1 MLGYCFVGVL
11 PMKKEPNSACEQISQ
26 MLFGDIAQIIEE
38 EKDSWV
44 KVKNLYDDYLGYV
57 DKRNLIYLSE
67 KEYYDA
73 LEKDKEIF
81 KKNKEFFEKSKA
93 LLKKSKEFFCLD
105 NLAYI
110 SIQKDNS
117 VFYCPVP
124 KCSHFLDIKYS
135 IKEYTFEIQEMSYTF
150 MLRHNKKNITDVLYS
165 YMNCPYQWGG
175 RSPFGLDCSGFTQN
189 VFMLFGKKLSRDACD
204 QEKQGK
210 IVDDLKNSK
219 YGDLAFF
226 ENKDKKVTH
235 VGIILDNNKIIHC
248 SSRVRIDDLDN
259 KGIIDT
265 DTKDYS
271 HILHSIKR
279 IF

>member
-26 MLFGDIAQIIEE
+26 MLFGDVAQIIEE
-38 EKDSWV
+38 DKDSWV

-67 KEYYDA
+67 KEYDKL
-73 LEKDKEIF
+73 LEK
-81 KKNKEFFEKSKA
+81 N
-93 LLKKSKEFFCLD
+93 KEFFCLD

-110 SIQKDNS
+110 SIKKNNS
-117 VFYCPVP
+117 VFSCPVP
-124 KCSHFLDIKYS
+124 KCSHFIDMDYS
-135 IKEYTFEIQEMSYTF
+135 IKDYTFTIQKMNYTHI
-150 MLRHNKKNITDVLYS
+150 LPINKESMDSIIYS
-165 YMNCPYQWGG
+165 YMNCPYMWGG

-210 IVDDLKNSK
+210 IVDDIKNSK

-248 SSRVRIDDLDN
+248 SGRVRIDDLDN

>member
-1 MLGYCFVGVL
+1 M
-11 PMKKEPNSACEQISQ
+11 
-26 MLFGDIAQIIEE
+26 
-38 EKDSWV
+38 DS
-44 KVKNLYDDYLGYV
+44 
-57 DKRNLIYLSE
+57 I
-67 KEYYDA
+67 
-73 LEKDKEIF
+73 
-81 KKNKEFFEKSKA
+81 
-93 LLKKSKEFFCLD
+93 
-105 NLAYI
+105 
-110 SIQKDNS
+110 
-117 VFYCPVP
+117 
-124 KCSHFLDIKYS
+124 
-135 IKEYTFEIQEMSYTF
+135 M
-150 MLRHNKKNITDVLYS
+150 YS
-165 YMNCPYQWGG
+165 YMNCPYMWGG

-210 IVDDLKNSK
+210 IVDDIKNSK

-248 SSRVRIDDLDN
+248 SGRVRIDDLDN

-271 HILHSIKR
+271 HILHSMKR